1 MGRIVLETFVRAPA
15 ARCFDLAR
23 STNAH
28 VASQGDSGERVIAA
42 PRELLELGDAVT
54 WEARH
59 LGIRQRLTARIIQ
72 MHPPTEFSD
81 DQIEGAFHSFRHV
94 HRFNAV
100 PGGTLVV
107 DDFTYRVPLGWIG
120 LVVDVLLVRGYMRAL
135 LRRRAMFLRR
145 LAESTAYVA
154 SPLLPQ

>member
-23 STNAH
+23 STHAH
-28 VASQGDSGERVIAA
+28 VASQADSGERVVAA

-59 LGIRQRLTARIIQ
+59 LGIRQRLTAKITQ
-72 MHPPTEFSD
+72 MDPPTQFSD
-81 DQIEGAFHSFRHV
+81 DQIRGAFHSFRHI

-120 LVVDVLLVRGYMRAL
+120 LILDVLVVRAHMRAL
-135 LRRRAMFLRR
+135 LMRRATLLRR
-145 LAESTAYVA
+145 LAESTAQVA
-154 SPLLPQ
+154 GS

>member
-28 VASQGDSGERVIAA
+28 VASLADSGERVVSA

-59 LGIRQRLTARIIQ
+59 FGMRQRLTAMITH
-72 MHPPTEFSD
+72 MDPPAEFSD
-81 DQIEGAFHSFRHV
+81 DQIKGAFHSFRHV
-94 HRFNAV
+94 HRFGAV
-100 PGGTLVV
+100 PGGTLCV

-120 LVVDVLLVRGYMRAL
+120 LIVDVLFVRSYMRAL
-135 LRRRAMFLRR
+135 LLRRAAFLRR
-145 LAESTAYVA
+145 LAES
-154 SPLLPQ
+154 